1 MKKIMPLVI
10 LLTLVGCGDDHG
22 GRRSSGLKAQD
33 PAVDPVVGDP
43 IEFERLEVEREADV
57 METYLASFTPLNEK
71 IAGKVSGSLT
81 IHKEGDFLA
90 AHVRVLGAAPKIIH
104 AQNIHF
110 GQVCP
115 TEAAD
120 LNQDG
125 VVDIMEAH
133 QFTGN
138 TFIPLDGDINSQYSL
153 LGSYPV
159 ADDWGA
165 YVYSQ
170 IGSYTLFMQDLAA
183 ADEVPDDFIVKPAV
197 AGFNLQGKV
206 VIIQGVAEDI
216 TLPESA
222 ESTTDLTANQT
233 LPIACG
239 VLDRVWTVPGS
250 VEEDDVTVGST
261 RVPSPGR
268 EGGSPGRPTT
278 RPNRNE
284 RTSPLGVRKPC
295 VREDSSKRCK
305 RT

>member
-1 MKKIMPLVI
+1 MKKMMPLVI
-10 LLTLVGCGDDHG
+10 LVTLVGCGDDHG
-22 GRRSSGLKAQD
+22 GRRRSNLKTQD
-33 PAVDPVVGDP
+33 PSVDRVEIDRV
-43 IEFERLEVEREADV
+43 EAERLEVAREADV

-71 IAGKVSGSLT
+71 IAGKVSGALT

-104 AQNIHF
+104 AQNVHF

-125 VVDIMEAH
+125 VVDIMEAQ

-138 TFIPLDGDINSQYSL
+138 TFIPLDGDINAQYSL
-153 LGSYPV
+153 LGTYPV

-165 YVYSQ
+165 YVYAQ
-170 IGSYTLFMQDLAA
+170 TGSYTLFMQDLAA
-183 ADEVPDDFIVKPAV
+183 ADEVPDDHIVKPAV
-197 AGFNLQGKV
+197 AAFNLQGKV
-206 VIIQGVAEDI
+206 VMIQGVAEDI
-216 TLPESA
+216 NLPESA
-222 ESTTDLTANQT
+222 ESTTDLTANQI

-239 VLDRVWTVPGS
+239 ILDRVWTVPGS
-250 VEEDDVTVGST
+250 VEEDDVAVGST
-261 RVPSPGR
+261 RVPAPGR
-268 EGGSPGRPTT
+268 EGGRPGRPTT
-278 RPNRNE
+278 RPNRDE

-295 VREDSSKRCK
+295 VREASSKRCK